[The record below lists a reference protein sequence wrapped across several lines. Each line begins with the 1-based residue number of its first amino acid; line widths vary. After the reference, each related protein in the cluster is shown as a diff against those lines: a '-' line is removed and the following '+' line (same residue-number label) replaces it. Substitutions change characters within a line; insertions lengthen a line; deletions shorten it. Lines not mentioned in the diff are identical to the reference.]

1 LQGVQGSS
9 GPSTTINA
17 TDTTAAGTY
26 YPVFVA
32 AAGTNQTARVR
43 STATAFTFNPGTG
56 EVAAVDFN
64 ALSDSEMKINIT
76 AIDDPLH
83 KICSIRG
90 VHFQYR
96 QSGRPSIGVI
106 AQDLEPILPD
116 LVKPTTDGARSV
128 SYNGLV
134 AVLIEAMKQQQ
145 QDIDQ
150 LREQIKRLSDPS
162 D

>member
-1 LQGVQGSS
+1 
-9 GPSTTINA
+9 
-17 TDTTAAGTY
+17 
-26 YPVFVA
+26 
-32 AAGTNQTARVR
+32 
-43 STATAFTFNPGTG
+43 
-56 EVAAVDFN
+56 
-64 ALSDSEMKINIT
+64 
-76 AIDDPLH
+76 
-83 KICSIRG
+83 
-90 VHFQYR
+90 
-96 QSGRPSIGVI
+96 
-106 AQDLEPILPD
+106 LPD